1 MTASRLKRLRLL
13 GQAQILLAVALALL
27 AVFCF
32 LRFISFLEREEVR
45 ETSDSFK
52 SYAETLR
59 SQREVYLA
67 TIESLPVY
75 RDSMR
80 HLASIA
86 GCVAPLADALLQLS
100 EAKLFNNRP
109 FKGLTRSAEELKEAI
124 PALQKALLAAE
135 NSLAVFNKE
144 KQQEALDSIDR
155 TVKGLNKV
163 SEELE
168 SRYDNLQA
176 GLFFALAILLVM
188 SALFF
193 CNGLFILS
201 VCRPRSDSARG
212 EKN

>member
-13 GQAQILLAVALALL
+13 GQAQILLAAALALL
-27 AVFCF
+27 SVLCF
-32 LRFISFLEREEVR
+32 LRFASFLGREEVR
-45 ETSDSFK
+45 NASDSFK
-52 SYAETLR
+52 SYAETLQ

-67 TIESLPVY
+67 TIESLPIY

-80 HLASIA
+80 HLAAIA

-109 FKGLTRSAEELKEAI
+109 FKGLTRSAKELKEAV

-135 NSLAVFNKE
+135 NSLAVFDKE

-163 SEELE
+163 SDELE
-168 SRYDNLQA
+168 SRYDNLRA
-176 GLFFALAILLVM
+176 GLFFALAILLVV
-188 SALFF
+188 ALLFF
-193 CNGLFILS
+193 CNGLFVLS
-201 VCRPRSDSARG
+201 VCRPRPDAARAG
-212 EKN
+212 KN